1 MIATAHLP
9 DRTTRRTL
17 SVRSIRT
24 ALDAE
29 RAVYADLRTMARR
42 LRSRES
48 PGTTLGTTGLVHE
61 AYLALQRE
69 STREAS
75 EIGQRDAVP
84 LGLYARAM
92 RNVLVS
98 AARKRRADKRGGGV
112 RALPLSEHDVRAG
125 SDPMGAEG
133 WAALTVDLDA
143 AIERL
148 RRVGPRGER
157 LRRVVELKFFAGLEI
172 TEIAEATGTSPATV
186 KRDWEKARVLL
197 YAYVSDDAVSGEAV
211 SEAASAEAP
220 EHR

>member
-1 MIATAHLP
+1 MIRTAQPTRYTLP
-9 DRTTRRTL
+9 A
-17 SVRSIRT
+17 RSIRT
-24 ALDAE
+24 EADAE

-42 LRSRES
+42 LRSRED
-48 PGTTLGTTGLVHE
+48 PGITLGTTGLVHE

-75 EIGQRDAVP
+75 AIGRGDAVP

-98 AARKRRADKRGGGV
+98 AARKRRADKRGGGT
-112 RALPLSEHDVRAG
+112 RALSLSDHDVRAG

-133 WAALTVDLDA
+133 WAALAVDLDVA
-143 AIERL
+143 MERL

-172 TEIAEATGTSPATV
+172 AEIASATGTSPATV
-186 KRDWEKARVLL
+186 KRDWEKARTLL
-197 YAYVSDDAVSGEAV
+197 YAYVSEDAVSGV
-211 SEAASAEAP
+211 PTSEAAQAP
-220 EHR
+220 KAR